1 MRTEA
6 VQTRSPALL
15 VLEGMRPR
23 EWTKNAF
30 CLAGVVF
37 SGRLSEASALADAL
51 LVTFAFCLASG
62 AAYLVNDVLD
72 AESDR
77 RQARTLNRPI
87 ARGDLSPQL
96 ALGSAL
102 ASGAVA
108 LAVAAALNPKTLAA
122 LGGFLAL
129 QVAYSLL
136 LKHLIFV
143 DVMAIASG
151 FVLRAAAGALA
162 VGVYISPWLLLCT
175 ALLSLFLGLSKR
187 RGEAVALGGESTPE
201 RRVLEEY
208 SIALLD
214 ELIAVITPSVLMS
227 YTLYCILG
235 AESDAMLLTVP
246 FVLYGIFRLLL
257 IIHHRPRQ
265 TEEPAVIAVQDRPL
279 LACVVLWGAVAAAI
293 TLLS

>member
-1 MRTEA
+1 MD
-6 VQTRSPALL
+6 QD
-15 VLEGMRPR
+15 
-23 EWTKNAF
+23 AF

-62 AAYLVNDVLD
+62 AAYLVNDVMD
-72 AESDR
+72 AEGDR
-77 RQARTLNRPI
+77 RQPRTVNRPI
-87 ARGDLSPQL
+87 ARGDLAPRL
-96 ALGSAL
+96 ALGAALLSAV
-102 ASGAVA
+102 VA
-108 LAVAAALNPKTLAA
+108 LGIAAALNPKTLAA

-129 QVAYSLL
+129 QVAYSVL

-151 FVLRAAAGALA
+151 FVLRAAAGALRWA
-162 VGVYISPWLLLCT
+162 STSRPGSCS
-175 ALLSLFLGLSKR
+175 AR
-187 RGEAVALGGESTPE
+187 RCCRCSSACPSAAA
-201 RRVLEEY
+201 RRWRWAASRARTGVLEEY

-214 ELIAVITPSVLMS
+214 ELIAVVTPSVLMS

-257 IIHHRPRQ
+257 MIHHRPRQ

-279 LACVVLWGAVAAAI
+279 LACVVLWGVVAAVI